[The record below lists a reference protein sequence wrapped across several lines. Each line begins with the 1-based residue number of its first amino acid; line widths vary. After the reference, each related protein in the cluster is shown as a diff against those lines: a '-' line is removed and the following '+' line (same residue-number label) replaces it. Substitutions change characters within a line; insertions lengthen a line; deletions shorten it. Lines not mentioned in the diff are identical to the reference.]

1 MSDAHESDARDR
13 DVPDRV
19 DRTAVGSDAHEY
31 DVPTDEPVYR
41 CDRCGRPFAREDW
54 LRLHRGVDHPGDLD
68 DEEIAAYRDAFADE
82 QADIR
87 RFRLKALGALILIYF
102 GLLMIYAVL

>member
-1 MSDAHESDARDR
+1 MSDAHESDVRGR
-13 DVPDRV
+13 DVPADV
-19 DRTAVGSDAHEY
+19 DRAATDAHDY

-54 LRLHRGVDHPGDLD
+54 LRLHRGIDHPDALD
-68 DEEIAAYRDAFADE
+68 DEEVETYRDAFADE
-82 QADIR
+82 QAEIR

-102 GLLMIYAVL
+102 GLLMVYAVL